1 MYIKRLIFISFI
13 FFLAGR
19 KLEDSLLYFCAAHT
33 LGLSIC
39 VMVCKLELLMK
50 GKTSDAAASP
60 AKKAP

>member
-1 MYIKRLIFISFI
+1 MI
-13 FFLAGR
+13 FFLVGR

-39 VMVCKLELLMK
+39 VLVCKLELLINDK
-50 GKTSDAAASP
+50 PSDAAASP